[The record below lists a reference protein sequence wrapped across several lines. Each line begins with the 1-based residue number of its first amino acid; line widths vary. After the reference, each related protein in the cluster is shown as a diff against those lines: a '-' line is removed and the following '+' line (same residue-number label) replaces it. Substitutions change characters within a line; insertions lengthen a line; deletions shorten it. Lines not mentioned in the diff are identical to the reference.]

1 MPAPDEYTSDP
12 MAASRGLDL
21 KMSARSTLELMPSG
35 TFNLVRE
42 LMKLQ
47 RAIPGFRRKLK
58 ASRPL
63 ARKFRAT
70 RALYDAAVEK
80 LNKIQQTPLPSD
92 GAALEAERARRERLS
107 SWIERLTKKV
117 LAIRW
122 QRFTASTDFIRTF
135 VEQLGLVLQRLPLT
149 LRWSQFVKEVRKLRL
164 MQLGSWAESLP
175 EQDLETLEVRL
186 KEMVDLARATA
197 KTTLGSNID
206 RLRKECGWTFDQ
218 LAAETQLAK
227 TLILGHV
234 NKGKR
239 ARPFTLK
246 LYAEAFSRRLHH
258 PITVANLE
266 TPLQE

>member
-1 MPAPDEYTSDP
+1 MPRD
-12 MAASRGLDL
+12 
-21 KMSARSTLELMPSG
+21 

-42 LMKLQ
+42 LVKLQ
-47 RAIPGFRRKLK
+47 RAIPGFRRKLE

-70 RALYDAAVEK
+70 RAGFDAVVEK
-80 LNKIQQTPLPSD
+80 LNKMQQTPLPSD
-92 GAALEAERARRERLS
+92 GAALEAEVARRKRQSLK
-107 SWIERLTKKV
+107 IEKLNKRV
-117 LAIRW
+117 LAKRW

-135 VEQLGLVLQRLPLT
+135 VDQLELVLQGLPLT
-149 LRWSQFVKEVRKLRL
+149 SEWRPFSEEVRRLRI
-164 MQLGSWAESLP
+164 MKLGSWGESLP
-175 EQDLETLEVRL
+175 TQDLETLEIRL

-206 RLRKECGWTFDQ
+206 RFRKECGWTFDQ
-218 LAAETQLAK
+218 LAAETQIAK
-227 TLILGHV
+227 TVILGHV
-234 NKGKR
+234 NKGAR